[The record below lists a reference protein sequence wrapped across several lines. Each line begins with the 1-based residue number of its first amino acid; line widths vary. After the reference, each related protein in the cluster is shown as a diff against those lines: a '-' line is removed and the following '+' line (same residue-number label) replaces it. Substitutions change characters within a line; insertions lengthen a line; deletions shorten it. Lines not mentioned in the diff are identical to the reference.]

1 MLKLYKRQ
9 LKNKGE
15 LYLRVKVR
23 PGAVR
28 TAVIKAMDDETI
40 KVNIAAPPVKGRAN
54 QELIR
59 FLAKEFA
66 VLKNN
71 VKIVSGGSGRVKLVR
86 VVK

>member
-1 MLKLYKRQ
+1 MLEQYKRQ

-15 LYLRVKVR
+15 LYLRVKAR

-28 TAVIKAMDDETI
+28 TAVIKAMDDGTI
-40 KVNIAAPPVKGRAN
+40 KVNIAAPPVKGKAN
-54 QELIR
+54 QELVR

-86 VVK
+86 VIK

>member
-15 LYLRVKVR
+15 LYLRVKAR